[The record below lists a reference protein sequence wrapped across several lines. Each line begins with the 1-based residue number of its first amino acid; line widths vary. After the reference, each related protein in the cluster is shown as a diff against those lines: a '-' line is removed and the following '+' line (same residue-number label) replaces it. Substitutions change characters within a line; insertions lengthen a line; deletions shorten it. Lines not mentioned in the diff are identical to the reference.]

1 MILGKGVLKIC
12 SKFTGEHPC
21 RSLLLSFDRTKHY
34 HFVIFRF
41 DIFWKEIELL
51 LELKQCNYLYFCSHT
66 FDTFIGQYF
75 LIEHDNTVLLN
86 VFQNAIY
93 LKNLKWWH
101 LITVLSNLL
110 TSLLLTLQNLI
121 VTQIFYLS
129 SGVTLQLLFYEY
141 S

>member
-75 LIEHDNTVLLN
+75 LIEHGNTVLLN

-93 LKNLKWWH
+93 LRNLKWWH

-110 TSLLLTLQNLI
+110 ISLLLTLQNLI